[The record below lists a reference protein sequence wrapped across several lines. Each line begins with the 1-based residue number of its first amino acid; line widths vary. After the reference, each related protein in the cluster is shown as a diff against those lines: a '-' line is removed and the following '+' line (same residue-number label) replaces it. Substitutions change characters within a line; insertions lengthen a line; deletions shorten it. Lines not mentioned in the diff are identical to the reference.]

1 MNPHRRVVVTGLG
14 VVSSIGSGMDGF
26 REALFAGKTGFSPI
40 APPNPDLGFTKVA
53 AVSDFDPGTRFESR
67 LHQGIDRNAQF
78 ALAAAEEAI
87 GDSGL
92 VFVREGLGD
101 RTGVITGSGIGGSM
115 TIEALYERLFRQGKR
130 RSSPMAIPNTM
141 PSSGASHISMHHHLR
156 GPSFT
161 ISSACASS
169 AHAIGIAQ
177 SLIRWGSADVIV
189 AGGHESQLN
198 HASLYAWDALRVVSP
213 TSCRPFSRE
222 RDGMILGEGAAMLV
236 LESLEHALG
245 RGARIY
251 AELSGFGMTADAHH
265 LTAPSVEGPVSAMR
279 IALADAGLAPDGIDY
294 VNAHGT
300 GTESNDLNEARAI
313 RGVFGARARELSV
326 GSTKSMHGHTLGA
339 AGAVEAVATILAMHH
354 GIVPPTPGADPL
366 DPDIDLKVIADAAHP
381 RAIRAAMSNSFAF
394 GGLNAVLVF
403 RNPGESG
410 S

>member
-1 MNPHRRVVVTGLG
+1 MNPRRRVVVTGRG
-14 VVSSIGSGMDGF
+14 VVSAIGNDCEAFWQALVSGT
-26 REALFAGKTGFSPI
+26 RGFSLI
-40 APPNPDLGFTKVA
+40 EPPNPDLAFTKLALVT
-53 AVSDFDPGTRFESR
+53 DFDPATRFESR
-67 LHQGIDRNAQF
+67 LHQGLDRNAQF

-92 VFVREGLGD
+92 VFGEGLGA
-101 RTGVITGSGIGGSM
+101 RTGVITGSGIGGSLTM
-115 TIEALYERLFRQGKR
+115 DAAYERLYRQGKR
-130 RSSPMAIPNTM
+130 RTSPMTVPNIM
-141 PSSGASHISMHHHLR
+141 PSSGASHISMAHGLR

-169 AHAIGIAQ
+169 THAIGIGL
-177 SLIRWGSADVIV
+177 SLIREGSADVIV

-222 RDGMILGEGAAMLV
+222 RDGMILGEGGAMLV

-251 AELSGFGMTADAHH
+251 AELAGFGMTADAHH

-279 IALADAGLAPDGIDY
+279 IALADAGVGPEGIDY
-294 VNAHGT
+294 LNAHGT

-313 RGVFGARARELSV
+313 HEVFGARAREIAV
-326 GSTKSMHGHTLGA
+326 GSTKSMHGHALGA
-339 AGAVEAVATILAMHH
+339 AGAIEAVATLLAMQH
-354 GIVPPTPGADPL
+354 GILPPTPGADPL
-366 DPDIDLKVIADAAHP
+366 DPDIALNVPSDGARPLV
-381 RAIRAAMSNSFAF
+381 IRAAMSNSFAF

-403 RNPGESG
+403 RQPDAVG
-410 S
+410 

>member
-1 MNPHRRVVVTGLG
+1 LVT
-14 VVSSIGSGMDGF
+14 
-26 REALFAGKTGFSPI
+26 
-40 APPNPDLGFTKVA
+40 
-53 AVSDFDPGTRFESR
+53 DFDPETRFESR
-67 LHQGIDRNAQF
+67 LHQGLDRNAQF

-92 VFVREGLGD
+92 VFGEGLGA
-101 RTGVITGSGIGGSM
+101 RTGVITGSGIGGSQTM
-115 TIEALYERLFRQGKR
+115 DAAYERLYRQGKR
-130 RSSPMAIPNTM
+130 RTSPMTVPNIM
-141 PSSGASHISMHHHLR
+141 PSSGASHISMAHGLR

-169 AHAIGIAQ
+169 SHAIGIAL

-222 RDGMILGEGAAMLV
+222 RDGMILGEGGAMLV

-279 IALADAGLAPDGIDY
+279 IALDDAGLGADGIDY

-313 RGVFGARARELSV
+313 HGVFGARAREIAV

-339 AGAVEAVATILAMHH
+339 AGAIEAVATILAMHH
-354 GIVPPTPGADPL
+354 GTVPPTPGADPI
-366 DPDIDLKVIADAAHP
+366 DPDIALKVIADAAHP
-381 RAIRAAMSNSFAF
+381 MAIRAAMSNSFAF

-403 RNPGESG
+403 RSPGDCG